1 MFYFLLALSVCIG
14 LGIFLY
20 RQNNRLSITRLEYA
34 SDKLPQVSDTLRIA
48 CMADL
53 HNKCFSTAQQ
63 PILEALRREAPDLIA
78 FCGDLIDGH
87 TGPDMQSAIT
97 LISGCLQIAPVY
109 YVSGN
114 NEAKNPYSASLFT
127 QLEQLGVHL
136 LRNNSAVFYCG
147 TEPIY
152 LLGVDDMAFQRK
164 GKRLQQIAIFQQHL
178 QALSASVSGFKLLLS
193 HRPELIDLY
202 NCSDVQLVLSGH
214 AHGGQFRLPFIG
226 GFFAPGQ
233 GIFPRY
239 TAGLHHFSHFSLA
252 ITRGLGNS
260 SFPFRLFNPPEIL
273 VLTLRSKKGEN

>member
-34 SDKLPQVSDTLRIA
+34 SDKLPQASDTLRIA

-114 NEAKNPYSASLFT
+114 NEAVGRTFVAK
-127 QLEQLGVHL
+127 
-136 LRNNSAVFYCG
+136 
-147 TEPIY
+147 
-152 LLGVDDMAFQRK
+152 
-164 GKRLQQIAIFQQHL
+164 
-178 QALSASVSGFKLLLS
+178 
-193 HRPELIDLY
+193 
-202 NCSDVQLVLSGH
+202 
-214 AHGGQFRLPFIG
+214 
-226 GFFAPGQ
+226 
-233 GIFPRY
+233 
-239 TAGLHHFSHFSLA
+239 
-252 ITRGLGNS
+252 
-260 SFPFRLFNPPEIL
+260 
-273 VLTLRSKKGEN
+273 